1 MGGVCS
7 CDEPHAEAD
16 VVSAPKRD
24 HVQIS
29 VEVSDLVSCHFQYYD
44 RGR

>member
-7 CDEPHAEAD
+7 YDEPHAEAD
-16 VVSAPKRD
+16 VVNAPKRD

-29 VEVSDLVSCHFQYYD
+29 VEGSGLVSCHFQCYD
-44 RGR
+44 TDQ